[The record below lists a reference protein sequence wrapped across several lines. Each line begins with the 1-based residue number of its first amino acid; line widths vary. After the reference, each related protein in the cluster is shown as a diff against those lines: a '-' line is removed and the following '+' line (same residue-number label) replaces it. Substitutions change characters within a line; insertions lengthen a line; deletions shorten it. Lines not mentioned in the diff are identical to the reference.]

1 MATGTVL
8 WFNDISGTG
17 KIRGDDGS
25 YVIVSQKS
33 LQRDGYKILDE
44 GQRVSYE
51 AVMGK
56 SGLEARSV
64 YQGNLL

>member
-1 MATGTVL
+1 MHGTVI

-25 YVIVSQKS
+25 YVSVSQKS

-44 GQRVSYE
+44 GQRVSFE
-51 AVMGK
+51 PVLEK
-56 SGLEARSV
+56 SGLAARFV
-64 YQGNLL
+64 MVMDY